1 MMRFMSQQSSVI
13 KKARAYLAVVLLAL
27 AGSALAEKQSEIQHL
42 LSYVENSGCNF
53 ERNGDRFDSRKAR
66 EHIQRKYDYV
76 MRWASSR
83 IQSAEDFIELTAT
96 ESSMSGKKY
105 YVNCDGESQTSAEW
119 LLEELTRF
127 RKQNG

>member
-1 MMRFMSQQSSVI
+1 MLQRSSVM
-13 KKARAYLAVVLLAL
+13 KKVPVYLAAVLLAL
-27 AGSALAEKQSEIQHL
+27 NGSALADKQSEIQHL
-42 LSYVENSGCNF
+42 LSYVENSGCKF
-53 ERNGDRFDSRKAR
+53 ERNGDRFDSHKAR

-76 MRWASSR
+76 MRWASGR

-105 YVNCDGESQTSAEW
+105 YVNCDGTSRASSDW
-119 LLEELTRF
+119 LLEELTRY

>member
-1 MMRFMSQQSSVI
+1 MRFMSQQSSVM
-13 KKARAYLAVVLLAL
+13 KKSRGYLAVVLLAL
-27 AGSALAEKQSEIQHL
+27 AGSALADKQSEIQHL
-42 LSYVENSGCNF
+42 LSYVESSGCEF

-83 IQSAEDFIELTAT
+83 IQSTEDFIELTAT

-105 YVNCDGESQTSAEW
+105 YVNCNGESQTSAEW
-119 LLEELTRF
+119 LLEELSRF
-127 RKQNG
+127 RNANS

>member
-1 MMRFMSQQSSVI
+1 MSQQSSVM
-13 KKARAYLAVVLLAL
+13 KKSRSYLAVVLLAL
-27 AGSALAEKQSEIQHL
+27 AGSALADKQSEIEHL
-42 LSYVENSGCNF
+42 LSYVENSGCKF

-83 IQSAEDFIELTAT
+83 IQSTEDFIELTAT

-105 YVNCDGESQTSAEW
+105 YVNCDGESQTSSEW
-119 LLEELTRF
+119 LLEELSRY
-127 RKQNG
+127 RKTNS

>member
-1 MMRFMSQQSSVI
+1 MRLMSQPGSI
-13 KKARAYLAVVLLAL
+13 MKYAPGFLAALLFVLS
-27 AGSALAEKQSEIQHL
+27 GSALADKQDEIQHL
-42 LSYVENSGCNF
+42 LSYVEQSGCEF
-53 ERNGDRFDSRKAR
+53 ERNGDSFDSRKAR
-66 EHIQRKYDYV
+66 EHIQRKYDYI
-76 MRWASSR
+76 MRWASGR

-105 YVNCDGESQTSAEW
+105 YVNCDGSSRTSAEW